1 MAKESEALETL
12 KKVKELE
19 KLVNETKSN
28 EDENKQEFDKIEQ
41 NLTISEEDKKKLDN
55 RVVDIINAMVSDN
68 NMTMT
73 EAGVV
78 MLYGEGERITKI
90 SVELG
95 ISRQTIYNY
104 LKRKPVMQAITDYRK
119 RIIEASF
126 QRIRDLNLNAVRVL
140 ENGLKLYP
148 EKYAIAKFII
158 NTNLNLLEVE
168 KKQVAVSE
176 EKKSFDEKT
185 GEELKREVSIKA
197 ENTKKKG

>member
-41 NLTISEEDKKKLDN
+41 NLTLSEEDKKKLDN